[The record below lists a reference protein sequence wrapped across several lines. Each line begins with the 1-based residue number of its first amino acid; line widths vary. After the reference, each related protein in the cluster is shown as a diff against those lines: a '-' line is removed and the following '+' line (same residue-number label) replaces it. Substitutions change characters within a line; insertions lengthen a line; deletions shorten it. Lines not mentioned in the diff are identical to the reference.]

1 MGRAGGEAGG
11 LGSAIM
17 VAAMGGGDG
26 SDLKSITNSVRI
38 AFLCLACCKIYDLS
52 IGYFALNLLSELIF
66 LLFS

>member
-38 AFLCLACCKIYDLS
+38 AFLCLA
-52 IGYFALNLLSELIF
+52 
-66 LLFS
+66 